1 MGGRAPKKRDN
12 RNQRNLVSFS
22 NHILNWL
29 LSATLLLKMPVMDN
43 AKTKSHSSQPPSLP
57 PKRGA
62 KADRQNDPCPVA
74 RALNDVGDWWSL
86 LIVRQA
92 MYGTRRYGDF
102 QKQLG
107 IAKNILCDRLTR
119 LVDNDVLKK
128 VDIGEHGQRFEYRL
142 TEKGKDL
149 FPVLVALRQW
159 GDKWNREEGDVRVPR
174 I

>member
-1 MGGRAPKKRDN
+1 MRKPNNTSPLPAK
-12 RNQRNLVSFS
+12 
-22 NHILNWL
+22 
-29 LSATLLLKMPVMDN
+29 PV
-43 AKTKSHSSQPPSLP
+43 AKPS
-57 PKRGA
+57 A
-62 KADRQNDPCPVA
+62 KAQRHNDPCSVA

-119 LVDNDVLKK
+119 LVNNEVLKK

-159 GDKWNREEGDVRVPR
+159 GDKWNREDGDAPVRLVDRRLGQPVQRIQVLDKEGQALTVSDVLSFTAPE
-174 I
+174 IATK

>member
-1 MGGRAPKKRDN
+1 
-12 RNQRNLVSFS
+12 
-22 NHILNWL
+22 
-29 LSATLLLKMPVMDN
+29 MDN
-43 AKTKSHSSQPPSLP
+43 AKTKSHSSPLPFLP

-62 KADRQNDPCPVA
+62 KAARQNDPCSVA

-128 VDIGEHGQRFEYRL
+128 VDIGEHGKRFEYRL

-159 GDKWNREEGDVRVPR
+159 GDKWNREEGDVPIRLIDRRLEKPVQR
-174 I
+174 IQVFDQEGQPLTVSDVLSFK

>member
-1 MGGRAPKKRDN
+1 MNEPKNIPSPSQPTNAGAKP
-12 RNQRNLVSFS
+12 S
-22 NHILNWL
+22 
-29 LSATLLLKMPVMDN
+29 
-43 AKTKSHSSQPPSLP
+43 AKTLRH
-57 PKRGA
+57 
-62 KADRQNDPCPVA
+62 NDPCSVA

-107 IAKNILCDRLTR
+107 IAKNILCNRLTR
-119 LVDNDVLKK
+119 LVNNEVLKK

-159 GDKWNREEGDVRVPR
+159 GDKWNREDGDAPVHLVDRRLGKPVQRIHVFDEEGQPLTVSDVISFKLPEVATK
-174 I
+174 